1 MGGSSYW
8 ALFSVEQHLLAYST
22 KVLGYMLK
30 NAGIEKS
37 RAMYV
42 NENANGRAT
51 LVCGLCALLA
61 FIKALYSVWLANL
74 RTGRLSLNKVTS
86 LVLMLIF

>member
-1 MGGSSYW
+1 MGSGYRIGQAGYRTFLSW
-8 ALFSVEQHLLAYST
+8 EEVLLGIFSVEQHLLLYST
-22 KVLGYMLK
+22 KVRGYMLK
-30 NAGIEKS
+30 NAGIKKS

-61 FIKALYSVWLANL
+61 FIKALYSQSGWL
-74 RTGRLSLNKVTS
+74 
-86 LVLMLIF
+86 I